1 MGQNGMSIEK
11 MQTGMKTLVQQMDG
25 VQDGSKKSIEMF
37 DALGVSV
44 QNSDG
49 SLRSQEEVMEE
60 TIMALARMPEGAE
73 KARLATELFGKSGI
87 EMAPMLAT
95 GEDGIKGLIDRS
107 HELGLV
113 MSDEAVGAG
122 VVFGDTMDDVK
133 DSLGMVATNVGIG
146 VMPMIQTFLDWV
158 LEHMPTIQATF
169 STVMGAVSWVVTN
182 VVTVF
187 REHLLPIIMTVV
199 GWIKENIFVKAIK
212 RNHQQVFE
220 GVKNRMGRNPKRN

>member
-1 MGQNGMSIEK
+1 MLK
-11 MQTGMKTLVQQMDG
+11 RLV
-25 VQDGSKKSIEMF
+25 
-37 DALGVSV
+37 
-44 QNSDG
+44 
-49 SLRSQEEVMEE
+49 
-60 TIMALARMPEGAE
+60 
-73 KARLATELFGKSGI
+73 LATELFGKSGI

-199 GWIKENIFVKAIK
+199 GWIKENMPAIK
-212 RNHQQVFE
+212 ETISNVFE
-220 GVKNRMGRNPKRN
+220 GVKTVWEETLKPAFEAILGLVRTVWDLFLLAWPSIKLALTTAFDA